1 MKTVCIKDIAKES
14 GVSITTVSLILN
26 NKANTISEETIK
38 RVQTIAKEMGYRPNA
53 IASSLK
59 TKKTKLIGYVMPS
72 IENSFFSEIAKK
84 VEKIIEKKGYSIVI
98 CSSDDKFEKD
108 YNLIEMLSSRMIDLL
123 LYCPSVE
130 TLEGENLNKIIA
142 LLHSIDIPYIIVDRQ
157 IEGDLHSKVVC
168 DDKEGALDAMEYLI
182 ENGHERIACITGPLS
197 MSSASNRYVGYT
209 EGLGRHHIPFD
220 SSLVRYGN
228 FDYASGYEAGKS
240 IAKTDATAVFVCNDL
255 MAYGAMKALKEAGKA
270 VPEDISVIG
279 YDDLLFSA
287 LLDTPLTTVH
297 QDIDALGK
305 AVGNNILSILEDNVR
320 EIPTEVIKPSLVIR
334 STVKRR
340 INQ

>member
-26 NKANTISEETIK
+26 NKASTISEETIK
-38 RVQTIAKEMGYRPNA
+38 RVQSIAKEMGYRPNA

-130 TLEGENLNKIIA
+130 ALEKDNLTKIIS

-157 IEGDLHSKVVC
+157 IEGDLHDKVVC
-168 DDKEGALDAMEYLI
+168 DDRKGALDAVEYLI
-182 ENGHERIACITGPLS
+182 ASGHERIACITGPLS
-197 MSSASNRYVGYT
+197 MSSASNRFFGYQ
-209 EGLGRHHIPFD
+209 EALKKNRIPYD
-220 SSLVRYGN
+220 SSLIRYGA

-240 IAKTDATAVFVCNDL
+240 LARSDATAIFVCNDL
-255 MAYGAMKALKEAGKA
+255 MAYGAIKALKESGKS
-270 VPEDISVIG
+270 VPEDVSLIG
-279 YDDLLFSA
+279 YDDLFFSA

-305 AVGNNILSILEDNVR
+305 AIGNNILSILEDNVR
-320 EIPTEVIKPSLVIR
+320 EIPIQVIPPSLVIR

-340 INQ
+340 KNK